1 MSLSRLWP
9 GAVCA
14 PLLRESTGPCVAPL
28 SLRSTRTAHLPVPE
42 HREVA
47 QEVRLGSCRRDHLP
61 GVAARGCRLDCRAF
75 TRSIG
80 ERELGELPPGADQRT
95 QYVCACMRAPV

>member
-1 MSLSRLWP
+1 MEAA
-9 GAVCA
+9 GAV
-14 PLLRESTGPCVAPL
+14 EGQTGGVEGRPVVLVAQRLFLL
-28 SLRSTRTAHLPVPE
+28 SLAEPLPHALTVQQLLPVPE

-80 ERELGELPPGADQRT
+80 ERELGELPQLALS
-95 QYVCACMRAPV
+95 AK